1 MHKPDK
7 SKDEG
12 TLAALLERF
21 EKYRLPRALRIK
33 DKVDAGEALDDI
45 DLEYLSKLL
54 KDTQNITRLIDRNPE
69 YQPLATK
76 AIHLYHT
83 SRKKHWR
90 MKKRPDTSVF
100 VSSALKTSPA

>member
-54 KDTQNITRLIDRNPE
+54 KDTQNITRLIDRNPK
-69 YQPLATK
+69 YQSLTAE
-76 AIHLYHT
+76 AIHLYHHIT
-83 SRKKHWR
+83 ERALENKK
-90 MKKRPDTSVF
+90 K
-100 VSSALKTSPA
+100 A